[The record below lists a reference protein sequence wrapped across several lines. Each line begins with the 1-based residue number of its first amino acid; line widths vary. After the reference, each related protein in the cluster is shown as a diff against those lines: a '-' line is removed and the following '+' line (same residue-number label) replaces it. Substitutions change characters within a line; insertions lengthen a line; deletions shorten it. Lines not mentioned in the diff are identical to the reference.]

1 MFKKL
6 FSVLAAALLITSC
19 GSKSAA
25 DADYISVMVDNS
37 KMWSLLDV
45 DNGKMVFTDEFFAP
59 ATNVVN
65 NAFFVQNDYGTF
77 DLYTI
82 ENTKNKLNRD
92 SYTFVTNFSPDGFA
106 IVRVKTEPWQIVDT
120 KGQVVATLDKKLG
133 VASGFGPDGLAM
145 IYNTEKQFGYIDTHG
160 QTVIKPRYINATP
173 FSDGIAIVVTRQENG
188 KNFFEA
194 IDKTGT
200 ALFKGNT
207 GQYSDITPFE
217 NGYCFAVEGD
227 HIVLLDKTGKK
238 VISVNEG
245 TSLRN
250 LSVNKDKII
259 YSDKEFYGVKDL
271 TGKIVIRAKYPS
283 LRFLG
288 DGNLLAVNSNGR
300 VGVVDTNDEIV
311 IPFEYD
317 RLEYLAADRYLTT
330 SGSVI
335 ILINKE
341 GKEVC
346 DQAFSQVVNRSESAN
361 LAALVAVLSSSNNK
375 SSSYESVE
383 SNTFDFS
390 EIQSKL
396 QELISEELTGDD
408 SVTDEITADY
418 TESASSESTIL
429 SLTGTF
435 GKYPVTV
442 SLRIKGS
449 DVTGSYYYTKSGS
462 GSPITLEGFMTD
474 PTEMTVSEMVGGQP
488 TGSWNL
494 SLLYQSDN
502 RISASGKMIN
512 SKGKE
517 FDIQL
522 SGTCSN

>member
-1 MFKKL
+1 MLKKL
-6 FSVLAAALLITSC
+6 FLGIVAAALVTGC
-19 GSKSAA
+19 GSKSST
-25 DADYISVMVDNS
+25 DADYISVKVDNS
-37 KMWSLLDV
+37 NMWSLLDV
-45 DNGKMVFTDEFFAP
+45 NNGEMVFTDEFFAP

-65 NAFFVQNDYGTF
+65 KAFFVQNDEGTF
-77 DLYTI
+77 DLYTT

-133 VASGFGPDGLAM
+133 VASGFGPDGLAL
-145 IYNTEKQFGYIDTHG
+145 IVNTEKKFGYVNTQG
-160 QTVIKPRYINATP
+160 QIVIKPRYVNAAP
-173 FSDGIAIVVTRQENG
+173 FSDGIAIVITRQEDG

-194 IDKTGT
+194 IDKTGAT
-200 ALFKGNT
+200 LFKGNS
-207 GQYSDITPFE
+207 GKYSDLTAFE

-238 VISVNEG
+238 VTSVNEG

-250 LSVNKDKII
+250 LSVKNDKFI
-259 YSDKEFYGVKDL
+259 YYDKEFYGVKDM

-283 LRFLG
+283 LKFLS

-300 VGVVDTNDEIV
+300 TGVVDTNDEIV

-317 RLEYLAADRYLTT
+317 NLEYLAPNRYLTT

-346 DQAFSQVVNRSESAN
+346 DQAFAQVVNRSESAN
-361 LAALVAVLSSSNNK
+361 LAALVAVLSSANNQV
-375 SSSYESVE
+375 STTEVPDT
-383 SNTFDFS
+383 NAFDFS
-390 EIQSKL
+390 NLDSMISDLLSSEI
-396 QELISEELTGDD
+396 ETEETTVED
-408 SVTDEITADY
+408 TDADL
-418 TESASSESTIL
+418 SDLSSSESNIL
-429 SLTGTF
+429 NLTGTF

-442 SLRIKGS
+442 NLRIKGN

-462 GSPITLEGFMTD
+462 GSPITLEGFMID
-474 PTEMTVSEMVGGQP
+474 PVTMTVNEMVGGQP

-494 SLLYQSDN
+494 SLLYQADN
-502 RISASGKMIN
+502 QISADGKMIN

-517 FDIQL
+517 FEIQL
-522 SGTCSN
+522 SGTRSN